1 MKKLLMITGL
11 FAIALAMAVAA
22 VGGINDKPTQNPKN
36 DPGTTAVNTNSTTG
50 NFTTG
55 IMPKRN
61 PDGTLALSK
70 EMQNAVS
77 TSHEGLFE
85 EPAPGGGIMVDLQ
98 GRFRSLSIATTDADG
113 NLTVRC
119 LSGTVVPT
127 ATKANEQTENHSTC
141 CEKE

>member
-1 MKKLLMITGL
+1 MKRLLMTIGL
-11 FAIALAMAVAA
+11 LAIALAMAAVAI
-22 VGGINDKPTQNPKN
+22 GGIDEKPSQNPKN

-50 NFTTG
+50 SFTTG

-85 EPAPGGGIMVDLQ
+85 EPAPGGGIMVNLQ
-98 GRFRSLSIATTDADG
+98 GRFQSLSVATTDADG
-113 NLTVRC
+113 NVTVHH